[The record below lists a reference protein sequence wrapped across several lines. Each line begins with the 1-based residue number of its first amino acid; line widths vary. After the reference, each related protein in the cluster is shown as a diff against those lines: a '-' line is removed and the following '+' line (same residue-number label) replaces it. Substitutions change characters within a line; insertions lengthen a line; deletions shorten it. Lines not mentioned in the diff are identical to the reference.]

1 MKKKGKEFVDR
12 IRKWFTNK
20 FPEGLLK
27 KERTENIL
35 MIAGGVIIVIALLG
49 LIYTIRQYS
58 KSDRIYQDAQK
69 KFVVIL
75 PEEDDIDASS
85 QKNDVNENKETS
97 TEPDNGGK
105 ETDDREWYELANVD
119 LEGLQA
125 EYPDVAGWILFENED
140 ISYPV
145 VYSGDNET
153 YIRTMYTGKKA
164 EAGSI
169 FMDGESTPDFSDPHT
184 LIYGHNMKNGSMFAG
199 ITKFGDTEYFNAH
212 RYGWLATSDKV
223 YRLDFFS
230 LAHVDCDDSFYDGSQ
245 PITEWIPHVER
256 LSTICTGITYDASDR
271 FISLS
276 TCTRATGDDRT
287 VLTGRLVEIGGDT
300 DE

>member
-1 MKKKGKEFVDR
+1 MKKTGKEFIER
-12 IRKWFTNK
+12 FRKWFTDK

-35 MIAGGVIIVIALLG
+35 MIAGGVIVVIALLG

-184 LIYGHNMKNGSMFAG
+184 LIYGHNMKNLSMFGRLKYYKTEKDYYENHKYFQIFTGDKIYRYEIYAYCDIPADSMIYSVYGSDSEQLLPLIREIKQKSYQDTGVAVSAG
-199 ITKFGDTEYFNAH
+199 DHIIT
-212 RYGWLATSDKV
+212 
-223 YRLDFFS
+223 
-230 LAHVDCDDSFYDGSQ
+230 
-245 PITEWIPHVER
+245 
-256 LSTICTGITYDASDR
+256 
-271 FISLS
+271 LS
-276 TCTRATGDDRT
+276 TCTEDGDKRMI
-287 VLTGRLVEIGGDT
+287 VSAVRV
-300 DE
+300 DEH

>member
-1 MKKKGKEFVDR
+1 MKKTGKEFIER
-12 IRKWFTNK
+12 FRKWFTDK

-35 MIAGGVIIVIALLG
+35 MIAGGVIVVIALLG

-105 ETDDREWYELANVD
+105 KTEEKEWYALANVD
-119 LEGLQA
+119 LESLQA
-125 EYPDVAGWILFENED
+125 EYPDVAGWIFFENEE

-153 YIRTMYTGKKA
+153 YLRTTYTGKKA

-184 LIYGHNMKNGSMFAG
+184 LIYGHNMKNLSMFG
-199 ITKFGDTEYFNAH
+199 RLKYYKTEKDYYEDH
-212 RYGWLATSDKV
+212 RY
-223 YRLDFFS
+223 FQIF
-230 LAHVDCDDSFYDGSQ
+230 
-245 PITEWIPHVER
+245 
-256 LSTICTGITYDASDR
+256 
-271 FISLS
+271 
-276 TCTRATGDDRT
+276 TGDKIYRY
-287 VLTGRLVEIGGDT
+287 EIFAYCDIPADSMVYSVYGSDSDQILPLIRESNKNPIRIQALRSVQATISSRYPPVPGM
-300 DE
+300 EISG